1 MRAQRRE
8 GDKVSHNG
16 RRRPGG
22 ARGSRRLTRARSAHE
37 AVQGDADRG
46 ESSIQMAIVFPFI
59 LLVTVAVV
67 QASMW
72 VYARN
77 IALTAAREGV
87 AAARTY
93 QAPEGAGAARATET
107 LGRIAGDSLSS
118 SSVST
123 SGSSTTEVRV
133 TVTGQALSLIPGL
146 SGLSVSQSASA
157 PRERWTTP

>member
-1 MRAQRRE
+1 MR
-8 GDKVSHNG
+8 V
-16 RRRPGG
+16 PG
-22 ARGSRRLTRARSAHE
+22 ADE
-37 AVQGDADRG
+37 ATQGGGDRG

-87 AAARTY
+87 AAARVY

-107 LGRIAGDSLSS
+107 LGRIAGDSLAG

-123 SGSSTTEVRV
+123 TGSSATEVRV
-133 TVTGQALSLIPGL
+133 TVTGQALSLMPGL

>member
-1 MRAQRRE
+1 MNHDGGRKPGRARRWW
-8 GDKVSHNG
+8 
-16 RRRPGG
+16 
-22 ARGSRRLTRARSAHE
+22 LTRVRSAGE
-37 AVQGDADRG
+37 TVQGDGGGERG

-87 AAARTY
+87 AAARVY
-93 QAPEGAGAARATET
+93 QAPEGAGAAQATET
-107 LGRIAGDSLSS
+107 LGRIAGDSLAGR
-118 SSVST
+118 SVST
-123 SGSSTTEVRV
+123 TGSSATEVRV
-133 TVTGQALSLIPGL
+133 TVTGRALSLIPGL

>member
-1 MRAQRRE
+1 MRVRGADESMR
-8 GDKVSHNG
+8 GDS
-16 RRRPGG
+16 
-22 ARGSRRLTRARSAHE
+22 
-37 AVQGDADRG
+37 DRG
-46 ESSIQMAIVFPFI
+46 ESSIQMAIVFPLI

-93 QAPEGAGAARATET
+93 QAPEGAGVARATET
-107 LGRIAGDSLSS
+107 LGRIAGDSLAGST
-118 SSVST
+118 VST
-123 SGSSTTEVRV
+123 TGSSATEVRV

>member
-1 MRAQRRE
+1 
-8 GDKVSHNG
+8 
-16 RRRPGG
+16 
-22 ARGSRRLTRARSAHE
+22 
-37 AVQGDADRG
+37 
-46 ESSIQMAIVFPFI
+46 MAIVFPFI

-87 AAARTY
+87 AAVRTY
-93 QAPEGAGAARATET
+93 QAPEGAGVARATEA
-107 LGRIAGDSLSS
+107 LGRIAGDGLGG

-123 SGSSTTEVRV
+123 TGSSATEVRV